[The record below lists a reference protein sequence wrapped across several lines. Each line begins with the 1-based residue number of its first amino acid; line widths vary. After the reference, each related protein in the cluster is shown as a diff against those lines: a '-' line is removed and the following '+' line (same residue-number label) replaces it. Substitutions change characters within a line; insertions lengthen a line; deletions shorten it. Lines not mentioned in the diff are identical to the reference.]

1 MQCCH
6 FTYSYGTQSLSD
18 VRIEEKKRKKNV
30 EQSNASTH
38 KQSFARSPKKK
49 NQISQTKREKKSIK
63 IKTMMKAKS
72 RKIKSNSFGVG
83 TTQWTCIWFDF
94 GRFFLCFFIS
104 LYVWIK
110 WSILYNEI
118 QANCIIPYYFFF
130 LAVKVPQANRQ
141 SYTLAMSWVCVYRLW
156 HIPLSDDEIRYLHY
170 CDYFTFI
177 SLLQRH
183 TFFVRLSSPFDCICV
198 HELYAE
204 RHKIT
209 QSQCQSTDRQTVRY

>member
-18 VRIEEKKRKKNV
+18 VRIEEKKKK
-30 EQSNASTH
+30 EKCWA
-38 KQSFARSPKKK
+38 KQREHSQTKLRALTKKK

-118 QANCIIPYYFFF
+118 QANCIIPYYFFSF
-130 LAVKVPQANRQ
+130 LLLKCHKPIDNH
-141 SYTLAMSWVCVYRLW
+141 TLWLWVECVY
-156 HIPLSDDEIRYLHY
+156 
-170 CDYFTFI
+170 
-177 SLLQRH
+177 
-183 TFFVRLSSPFDCICV
+183 
-198 HELYAE
+198 
-204 RHKIT
+204 
-209 QSQCQSTDRQTVRY
+209 TVYGIFL